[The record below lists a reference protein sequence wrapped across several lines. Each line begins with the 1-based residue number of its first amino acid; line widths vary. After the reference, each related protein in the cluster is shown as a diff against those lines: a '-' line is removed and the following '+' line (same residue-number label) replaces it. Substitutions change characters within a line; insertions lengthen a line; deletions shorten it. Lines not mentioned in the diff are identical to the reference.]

1 MVNHPHRKRRATV
14 TAAIASV
21 AEHTHEAE
29 YANLRNSVRE
39 AFAAALAAGRLF
51 TTDASDLFDLYLD
64 KLPGERQ
71 VHNCTACRRFVKD
84 YGGLVAISADGHA
97 IPAMWDADL
106 APDYYGVT
114 VRALYA
120 ASKKARVTGPFMSRE
135 GVWGIPRT
143 GEWSHFSV
151 EPPASIKFRHG
162 ILTPN
167 QAMAVKREDF
177 RTVATAL
184 ADFTPAMLAEAL
196 RLLEAETLARSERFI
211 GPVKWLAD
219 LHAARAA
226 AKDSR
231 IRDNL
236 LWRAVAAAPD
246 GFCHPRASVV
256 GSLLEDIAAGLAF
269 ADIKARFNAKLHPL
283 QYQRP
288 QAAPSA
294 GNIAAAE
301 KIVERMGIAP
311 SLERRFAR
319 LDELEAIWKP
329 KAPHAAPK
337 GATVFGH
344 LQSKDA
350 AESVAVN
357 MPTLTMTWVKFA
369 AKILPGAEAVQ
380 FAVPSHGN
388 FIAFTSATNMDAPP
402 ILKWD
407 REDKRNPV
415 AWYVY
420 HGGSTASQWGLR
432 VGWCKMNAACL
443 PPPQWGD
450 KPMPELGTGVVLVL
464 DGAADTRSGQG
475 NALFPESLHGELHA
489 VRATIEA
496 YSRRAEIGGREEA
509 SACGYHLG
517 KGRINVTLRVTSAGQ
532 LTDYRIDRWD

>member
-1 MVNHPHRKRRATV
+1 MIAHPQRNRARAKV
-14 TAAIASV
+14 VAALPV
-21 AEHTHEAE
+21 HDHESD
-29 YANLRNSVRE
+29 YSNLRTSVRE
-39 AFAAALAAGRLF
+39 TFAAALTAGRLF
-51 TTDASDLFDLYLD
+51 TTDAADLFDLYLD
-64 KLPGERQ
+64 KLPGDRQ

-84 YGGLVAISADGHA
+84 YGGLVAIGADGHA

-114 VRALYA
+114 LRTLYA
-120 ASKKARVTGPFMSRE
+120 AVRKARITGPFLSRD
-135 GVWGIPRT
+135 GIWGTPQT
-143 GEWSHFSV
+143 GEWSHFAV
-151 EPPASIKFRHG
+151 EPPVSLKFRHG
-162 ILTPN
+162 VLTPN
-167 QAMAVKREDF
+167 QAMAAKREDF
-177 RTVATAL
+177 RTVAAAL

-196 RLLEAETLARSERFI
+196 RLLEAETLARSEHFI

-219 LHAARAA
+219 LHTARAA

-236 LWRAVAAAPD
+236 LWRAVASAPD

-269 ADIKARFNAKLHPL
+269 ADIRARFNAKLHPL

-301 KIVERMGIAP
+301 KIVEQMGIAP

-319 LDELEAIWKP
+319 LDELEAIWTP
-329 KAPHAAPK
+329 KVARAEPK
-337 GATVFGH
+337 GAGVFGH
-344 LQSKDA
+344 LQPKTA
-350 AESVAVN
+350 AESVAVD
-357 MPTLTMTWVKFA
+357 MPAVTMTWAKFA
-369 AKILPGAEAVQ
+369 TTVLPGAESVQ
-380 FAVPSHGN
+380 FSVPSRGN

-407 REDKRNPV
+407 REDRRNPV

-420 HGGSTASQWGLR
+420 NGGSFASQWGLR
-432 VGWCKMNAACL
+432 VGWNKVNAACL

-464 DGAADTRSGQG
+464 DGAADTRGGQG
-475 NALFPESLHGELHA
+475 NALFPESLRSELHA

-517 KGRINVTLRVTSAGQ
+517 KGRIDVMLRVTSAGRSA
-532 LTDYRIDRWD
+532 DYRIDRWD

>member
-1 MVNHPHRKRRATV
+1 MVNHPHRKRRATA
-14 TAAIASV
+14 TAAMATV
-21 AEHTHEAE
+21 AEYDHEAD
-29 YANLRNSVRE
+29 YSNLRNSVRE
-39 AFAAALAAGRLF
+39 AFAAALTAGRLF
-51 TTDASDLFDLYLD
+51 TTDASDLFGLYLD

-84 YGGLVAISADGHA
+84 YGGLVAIDAAGRA
-97 IPAMWDADL
+97 IPAMWDVSA

-114 VRALYA
+114 VLTLRSAVR
-120 ASKKARVTGPFMSRE
+120 KARVTGPFMSRE

-143 GEWSHFSV
+143 GEWSHFAV
-151 EPPASIKFRHG
+151 EPPASMKFRHG

-167 QAMAVKREDF
+167 QAMAAKREDF

-184 ADFTPAMLAEAL
+184 ADFTPAMLVEAL
-196 RLLEAETLARSERFI
+196 RLLEAETLARSEHFI

-219 LHAARAA
+219 LHAARSA

-301 KIVERMGIAP
+301 KIVEQMGIAP

-337 GATVFGH
+337 GAGVFSH

-350 AESVAVN
+350 AESVAVD
-357 MPTLTMTWVKFA
+357 MPALTMTWAKFVA
-369 AKILPGAEAVQ
+369 TILPGAEAMQ
-380 FAVPSHGN
+380 FAVPAHGS
-388 FIAFTSATNMDAPP
+388 FIAFTSAANMDAPP

-420 HGGSTASQWGLR
+420 HNGSGASQWGLR
-432 VGWCKMNAACL
+432 VGWCKVNAACL
-443 PPPQWGD
+443 PPSQWGD

-475 NALFPESLHGELHA
+475 NALFPETLRGELHA

-496 YSRRAEIGGREEA
+496 YSKRAEIGGREEA

-517 KGRINVTLRVTSAGQ
+517 KGRIDVMLRVTSGGRA
-532 LTDYRIDRWD
+532 TDYRIDRWD